1 MFGLASVSEVD
12 AQVTSVPPVVFSSS
26 SFLGGSNS
34 KGPSSTP
41 DYSANIGRIASN
53 QRGDAFAIFTDY
65 TGSGYNS
72 LIEVP
77 AGTNTQILIA
87 KNVAKGVTSTA
98 VTVDSYGNLWFLA
111 LAPDGYDN
119 GVDVIPFVNGSY
131 ATGIDLASTN
141 LPPCSLPIYPVTTP
155 CQYPNIVASNF
166 YGYLQLSDVAVD
178 STGNL
183 YVVDWADSNI
193 GYDANAQI
201 VEYDATTGADA
212 IVLAKLPAPGG
223 SCCNGKTY
231 GRVSVA
237 PNGDIYYVDQA
248 NLYYSKQGSGTF
260 SIVPGFNTPSGV
272 SVDYGGSVYVTDS
285 GNNRIAVLPNIN
297 GVVNPSN
304 AYAILSGAVLGTTP
318 YYSVGIDGYG
328 TITYPGTAN
337 SDVFYRASVGGLN
350 LGSVNVGT
358 SSTAT
363 DLDLYFTA
371 AETYGS
377 LTLTGAPGTPFAATA
392 AATNGCVV
400 GHAYAAGAT
409 CSLSVTYTPS
419 AAGPQSG
426 TLQVYSQGGA
436 LLGTASLSGSGIA
449 PLLNVDPG
457 TVTAIGSGWKAP
469 SAIAVDG
476 AGNTYVADSTTGS
489 IYKNGNATAIAT
501 GFNSPSAVVV
511 DGAGNLYVGDSGNS
525 QIVEVPYS
533 GTAYGTPV
541 VIKTGLSGPSGLAI
555 DGGGNLYVADSGH
568 SQVLLL
574 ASGGSLGV
582 GSNLSPLGASVSSS
596 GTVLPGFTAPVAVA
610 ADNLGNVYVA
620 DSGSILQVGIKS
632 GVTTPIAQG
641 LKNATAVAVDPAG
654 DLYYVDSGAGTI
666 TRVPNVSGT
675 LSPASASKLSTIVAT
690 PSAIAIDSQGNL
702 YAADATDA
710 KVAESNRAQ
719 GTINFGPVVATE
731 TSESLTATLSN
742 EGTSSLTLGTPY
754 DTVSGSNTADFVIQ
768 SDSTCADGGALAGGA
783 SCTIVSDFTPSVFAT
798 ETDTLSFAGT
808 GFSASLSLTG
818 VGKVLVNVTFT
829 GSSTAVYGTAP
840 TYAVTATLDGTYPL
854 NISGYTGVTPQV
866 VVTGGKGSVTLPV
879 LDVGSYTIQLAGTVG
894 STSLSVTPAT
904 LNVIG
909 VSVSR
914 AYGAANP
921 VFTATVKGAVNGDLF
936 VGTGSTTAT
945 QSSNAGTYPIVPSV
959 SGPASANYTIVKTN
973 GVLTITQANSNT
985 ALAYSSSNNGFI
997 GGTVTFTATV
1007 TTLTVGAPT
1016 GTVTFVDATNINAP
1030 IVLGTGT
1037 LDSSGKAAFQT
1048 SSLIAGT
1055 IYVQAI
1061 YSGDVNF
1068 ITSSS
1073 IPTAISTSLPSF
1085 MLSSTPQTTKVVQG
1099 QSVTVQINVTPVDN
1113 FSSPVVFSCSGLP
1126 LEASCSFASPSVT
1139 PSGGQAGTDVLTIK
1153 TVAPSSSAG
1162 MLRHAA
1168 PWKTVGG
1175 TSVLALMIGSFAGFR
1190 KKRFAKG
1197 LCLFFFVSLLC
1208 LLPMTGCGL
1217 QENNFFTPLGIYNVT
1232 ITGACA
1238 ANNTL
1243 VTTNLR
1249 LAVYTTAT
1257 TPASR

>member
-1 MFGLASVSEVD
+1 
-12 AQVTSVPPVVFSSS
+12 
-26 SFLGGSNS
+26 
-34 KGPSSTP
+34 
-41 DYSANIGRIASN
+41 
-53 QRGDAFAIFTDY
+53 
-65 TGSGYNS
+65 
-72 LIEVP
+72 
-77 AGTNTQILIA
+77 
-87 KNVAKGVTSTA
+87 
-98 VTVDSYGNLWFLA
+98 
-111 LAPDGYDN
+111 
-119 GVDVIPFVNGSY
+119 
-131 ATGIDLASTN
+131 
-141 LPPCSLPIYPVTTP
+141 
-155 CQYPNIVASNF
+155 
-166 YGYLQLSDVAVD
+166 
-178 STGNL
+178 
-183 YVVDWADSNI
+183 
-193 GYDANAQI
+193 
-201 VEYDATTGADA
+201 
-212 IVLAKLPAPGG
+212 
-223 SCCNGKTY
+223 
-231 GRVSVA
+231 
-237 PNGDIYYVDQA
+237 
-248 NLYYSKQGSGTF
+248 
-260 SIVPGFNTPSGV
+260 
-272 SVDYGGSVYVTDS
+272 
-285 GNNRIAVLPNIN
+285 
-297 GVVNPSN
+297 
-304 AYAILSGAVLGTTP
+304 
-318 YYSVGIDGYG
+318 
-328 TITYPGTAN
+328 
-337 SDVFYRASVGGLN
+337 
-350 LGSVNVGT
+350 
-358 SSTAT
+358 
-363 DLDLYFTA
+363 
-371 AETYGS
+371 
-377 LTLTGAPGTPFAATA
+377 
-392 AATNGCVV
+392 VV

-419 AAGPQSG
+419 ATGPQSG

-525 QIVEVPYS
+525 QIVEIPYS

-596 GTVLPGFTAPVAVA
+596 GTLLPGFTAPVAVA

-754 DTVSGSNTADFVIQ
+754 DTVSGSNTADFAIQ

-808 GFSASLSLTG
+808 GFSASLLLTG
-818 VGKVLVNVTFT
+818 VGTPLVNVTFT
-829 GSSTAVYGTAP
+829 GPSTAVYGTAP
-840 TYAVTATLDGTYPL
+840 KYAITATIDGTYSL
-854 NISGYTGVTPQV
+854 NISGYAGATPQV
-866 VVTGGKGSVTLPV
+866 VITGGKGSVTLPV
-879 LDVGSYTIQLAGTVG
+879 LDVGSYTLQLAGSVG
-894 STSLSVTPAT
+894 SASLSVTQAT
-904 LNVIG
+904 LNVTG

-985 ALAYSSSNNGFI
+985 ALAFTSSNNNFV

-1007 TTLTVGAPT
+1007 ISLSVGNPT
-1016 GTVTFVDATNINAP
+1016 GTVTFEDVTNLNAP

-1037 LDSSGKAAFQT
+1037 LDSNGKATFST
-1048 SSLIAGT
+1048 STLKAGT
-1055 IYVQAI
+1055 IYVEAV
-1061 YSGDVNF
+1061 YAGDVNF

-1073 IPTAISTSLPSF
+1073 AAQGITTSLPSF
-1085 MLSSTPQTTKVVQG
+1085 TLSSTPQTLQIVQG
-1099 QSVTVQINVTPVDN
+1099 QSGTVTISVTPVAN
-1113 FSSPVVFSCSGLP
+1113 FTSPVVFSCSGLP
-1126 LEASCSFASPSVT
+1126 LEAICSFASPSVT
-1139 PSGGQAGTDVLTIK
+1139 PTSSAAATDVLTIK
-1153 TVAPSSSAG
+1153 TVGASSSAG
-1162 MLRHAA
+1162 MLRHGA
-1168 PWKTVGG
+1168 PWKAVGG

-1217 QENNFFTPLGIYNVT
+1217 NEKNFVTPLGIYNVT

-1243 VTTNLR
+1243 ENTNLR
-1249 LAVYTTAT
+1249 LAVYTTTT